1 MNIFRD
7 GLPRLMIE
15 LIRYFSKLI
24 TISQK
29 INLEINNLNN
39 QKWIG
44 LKRKK
49 EKRKLIQNTKNYFRI
64 RKLKDQIKKA

>member
-7 GLPRLMIE
+7 GLPRPMIE
-15 LIRYFSKLI
+15 LIQYFSKLI
-24 TISQK
+24 MISQK
-29 INLEINNLNN
+29 TNLEINNLNN